1 MIIKENGLGLRQYI
15 MTNKVIKGTT
25 STSYSQIV
33 QKITCIERD
42 RDKEN
47 DRANWT
53 KP

>member
-1 MIIKENGLGLRQYI
+1 MVIKENGLGLRQYI
-15 MTNKVIKGTT
+15 MTYKVIKGAPSTT
-25 STSYSQIV
+25 YSQIV

-42 RDKEN
+42 KET